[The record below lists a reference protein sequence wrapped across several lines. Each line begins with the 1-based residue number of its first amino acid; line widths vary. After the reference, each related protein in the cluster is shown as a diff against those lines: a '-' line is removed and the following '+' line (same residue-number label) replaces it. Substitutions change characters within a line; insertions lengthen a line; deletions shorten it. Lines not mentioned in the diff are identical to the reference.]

1 MIEDNQR
8 IAFTLPHLLLLYL
21 TNSDST
27 CKVSN
32 THTHTHTHTQWEK
45 EHKER
50 HKTNDEWM
58 NNVKKYWLNEWLFEW
73 LPGSTVDWAC
83 VLKMGKSKSHLHSHF
98 AYHTTQTV
106 CMLWDRCLIEDL

>member
-73 LPGSTVDWAC
+73 LPSWLPASTVDWAC
-83 VLKMGKSKSHLHSHF
+83 VLKWENQNHICIRILPATQHKPY
-98 AYHTTQTV
+98 AYYEIV
-106 CMLWDRCLIEDL
+106 A